1 MPFTTLISPETLAQ
15 HLDDPTW
22 VIVDCRFTLA
32 DTEAG
37 RRAYRQTHIP
47 GAVYAHLDEDLSGP
61 PVTDHGRHP
70 LPTPEALRALFGRL
84 GIGEE
89 TQVVAYDNAGSIVAA
104 RLWWMLRYLGHR
116 AAAVLDGG
124 WTAWEEAGLPTA
136 AGVEENEPA
145 LFEGEP
151 RREWLVVA
159 EDIVSETES
168 ETESE
173 TGSKT
178 EGEASAR
185 LIDARAPERFR
196 GEEEPLDP
204 VAGRIPGAVNY
215 PYGRN
220 LDNDGRFLP
229 PEQLRQQLEAVLEGA
244 EPEVAVHY
252 CGSGVSACHNLL
264 AQAHA
269 GLPPGRLYAGSWS
282 DWITDPER
290 PVATSSSER

>member
-1 MPFTTLISPETLAQ
+1 MPFTTLISPEKVAE
-15 HLDDPTW
+15 HLDDPAW
-22 VIVDCRFTLA
+22 VIVDCRFSLA

-37 RRAYRQTHIP
+37 RRAYREAHVP

-61 PVTDHGRHP
+61 PVTDRGRHP

-84 GIGEE
+84 GIDEGK
-89 TQVVAYDNAGSIVAA
+89 QVVAYDNVGGIVAA
-104 RLWWMLRYLGHR
+104 RLWWMLHYMGHD

-124 WTAWEEAGLPTA
+124 WPAWQDAEHPTTT
-136 AGVEENEPA
+136 GKEENEPA
-145 LFEGEP
+145 SFEGEP
-151 RREWLVVA
+151 RREWLVLAEEVA
-159 EDIVSETES
+159 AGAD
-168 ETESE
+168 
-173 TGSKT
+173 G
-178 EGEASAR
+178 R

-204 VAGRIPGAVNY
+204 VAGRIPGAANY

-220 LDNDGRFLP
+220 LDEDGRFLS
-229 PEQLRQQLEAVLEGA
+229 PEQLRDQLEAVLGA
-244 EPEVAVHY
+244 AGAQEAVHY
-252 CGSGVSACHNLL
+252 CGSGVSACLNLL

-290 PVATSSSER
+290 PVAISSSEPNQN

>member
-22 VIVDCRFTLA
+22 VVVDCRFSLA

-37 RRAYRQTHIP
+37 RRAYRQAHIP

-70 LPTPEALRALFGRL
+70 LPTPEALRALFDRL
-84 GIGEE
+84 GIDEG
-89 TQVVAYDNAGSIVAA
+89 TQVVAYDNVGSIVAA
-104 RLWWMLRYLGHR
+104 RLWWMLRYMGHD

-124 WTAWEEAGLPTA
+124 WTAWEETGHPTA
-136 AGVEENEPA
+136 AGVEKNEPA
-145 LFEGEP
+145 SFDGAP
-151 RREWLVVA
+151 RRDWLVLAEEVA
-159 EDIVSETES
+159 SEAEK
-168 ETESE
+168 
-173 TGSKT
+173 GV
-178 EGEASAR
+178 GGH

-204 VAGRIPGAVNY
+204 VPGRIPGAVNY

-220 LDNDGRFLP
+220 LDEDGRFLP
-229 PEQLRQQLEAVLEGA
+229 AEELRQQLEAVLKGA
-244 EPEVAVHY
+244 DPEATVHY

-290 PVATSSSER
+290 PVVTSSSEQN

>member
-1 MPFTTLISPETLAQ
+1 MPFTTLISPETLAR
-15 HLDDPTW
+15 HLDDPEW
-22 VIVDCRFTLA
+22 VVVDCRFSLA

-37 RRAYRQTHIP
+37 RRAYRQAHIP
-47 GAVYAHLDEDLSGP
+47 GAVYGHLDEDLSGP
-61 PVTDHGRHP
+61 PATDHGRHP

-84 GIGEE
+84 GIDGEK
-89 TQVVAYDNAGSIVAA
+89 QVAAYDNVGGIVAA
-104 RLWWMLRYLGHR
+104 RLWWMLRYMGHN

-136 AGVEENEPA
+136 AGVEANEA
-145 LFEGEP
+145 ASFEGEP
-151 RREWLVVA
+151 RRKWLVLA
-159 EDIVSETES
+159 EELVPETKA
-168 ETESE
+168 
-173 TGSKT
+173 GK
-178 EGEASAR
+178 R

-220 LDNDGRFLP
+220 LDEDGNFVP
-229 PEQLRQQLEAVLEGA
+229 PEQLRQQIEAILEGS
-244 EPEVAVHY
+244 EPDTAIHY
-252 CGSGVSACHNLL
+252 CGSGVSACQNLL

-269 GLPPGRLYAGSWS
+269 GLPAGRLYAGSWS

-290 PVATSSSER
+290 PVVTSSSE

>member
-22 VIVDCRFTLA
+22 VVVDCRFSLA

-37 RRAYRQTHIP
+37 RRAYRQAHIP

-70 LPTPEALRALFGRL
+70 LPAPEALQALFGRL
-84 GIGEE
+84 GIDEG
-89 TQVVAYDNAGSIVAA
+89 TQVVAYDDVGSIVAA
-104 RLWWMLRYLGHR
+104 RLWWMLRYMGHE

-124 WTAWEEAGLPTA
+124 WTAWEEAGHPTA
-136 AGVEENEPA
+136 AGMEKNEPVSFDGA
-145 LFEGEP
+145 P

-159 EDIVSETES
+159 EEVAE
-168 ETESE
+168 
-173 TGSKT
+173 K
-178 EGEASAR
+178 EASGQ
-185 LIDARAPERFR
+185 LIDARTPERFR

-220 LDNDGRFLP
+220 LDEDGRFLP
-229 PEQLRQQLEAVLEGA
+229 AEDLRQQVEAVLKGSD
-244 EPEVAVHY
+244 PEAAVHY
-252 CGSGVSACHNLL
+252 CGSGVSACQNLL
-264 AQAHA
+264 AQAHV

-290 PVATSSSER
+290 PVATSSSEQD